1 MTQVSEPLGPPY
13 RPTPEPRLAP
23 EQGPSSAGTSR
34 LTAPTTTPLGGQI
47 IPSGEAT
54 PTERQPKNR
63 RQPEHDLFMLT
74 THSKF
79 RPIKYHEMELSNTD
93 VKIFQT
99 YECYAAH
106 PATMF
111 FRRVQGFLQNDRG

>member
-1 MTQVSEPLGPPY
+1 MVKPLRPSVS
-13 RPTPEPRLAP
+13 
-23 EQGPSSAGTSR
+23 QQIVVNPS
-34 LTAPTTTPLGGQI
+34 TTF
-47 IPSGEAT
+47 
-54 PTERQPKNR
+54 
-63 RQPEHDLFMLT
+63 FMLT

-93 VKIFQT
+93 VEIFQT